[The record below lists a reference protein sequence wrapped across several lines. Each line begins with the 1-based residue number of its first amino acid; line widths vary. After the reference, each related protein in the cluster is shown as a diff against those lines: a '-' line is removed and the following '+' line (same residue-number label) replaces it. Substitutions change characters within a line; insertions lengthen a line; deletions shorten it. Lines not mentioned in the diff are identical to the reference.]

1 MLKGLYIAGTNDY
14 IIPAGAMNILNSK
27 MLDVCEIDGL
37 GRPSAD
43 LYTTEL
49 VGADAS
55 VYSGQTVKSR
65 QITLS
70 VKTRNDT
77 ERMELYRLLGYG
89 QKKRLFFEN
98 DTGIYWIDGYAKGAT
113 YAAKPAQRAEIEIP
127 IFCPYPWF
135 RSLRAHEVSVPFGT
149 SFSAW
154 QAGDICAGIRA
165 SVEINTAG
173 DMTAFGLSDSTGNAI
188 TYTSSGRYKLTGAKG
203 YVQLVNTTPGAHAF
217 FNAKAIQDISVTNDW
232 VTVPPND
239 GSVIITATF
248 NTDKTPNGL
257 FVWYDTWSGI

>member
-14 IIPAGAMNILNSK
+14 TIPADAMNILNSK

-37 GRPSAD
+37 GRPSAN

-70 VKTRNDT
+70 VKPRNDL
-77 ERMELYRLLGYG
+77 ERMRLYRLLGYG

-98 DTGIYWIDGYAKGAT
+98 DAGIYWIDGYVKSAT

-127 IFCPYPWF
+127 VFCPYPWF
-135 RSLRAHEVSVPFGT
+135 RSLLAHKVDVPFGT
-149 SFSAW
+149 SFTARQS
-154 QAGDICAGIRA
+154 GDICAGIGA

-173 DMTAFGLSDSTGNAI
+173 NMTAFGLSDSAGNAI
-188 TYTSSGRYKLTGAKG
+188 TYTSSGRYKLTGANG
-203 YVQLVNTTPGAHAF
+203 HIQLVNTTPGAHAF
-217 FNAKAIQDISVTNDW
+217 FNAKAIQDISVTKNW
-232 VTVPPND
+232 VTVPPN
-239 GSVIITATF
+239 GEIATITATF
-248 NTDKTPNGL
+248 NTNETPNGR
-257 FVWYDTWSGI
+257 FIWYDTWSGI

>member
-1 MLKGLYIAGTNDY
+1 MLKGFYVA
-14 IIPAGAMNILNSK
+14 PAGATTIPGTSPNLIHI
-27 MLDVCEIDGL
+27 DRFGIREIDGI
-37 GRPSAD
+37 GRPEAE

-49 VGADAS
+49 VGTDAS
-55 VYSGQTVKSR
+55 AYSSQTVKSR
-65 QITLS
+65 TITLS
-70 VKTRNDT
+70 VDAQDEYNMRTLYKQFPYNTKRRLIFETEYDT
-77 ERMELYRLLGYG
+77 Y
-89 QKKRLFFEN
+89 F
-98 DTGIYWIDGYAKGAT
+98 IDGIAKGMPRT
-113 YAAKPAQRAEIEIP
+113 QGISNRAEFEIP

-154 QAGDICAGIRA
+154 QAGDICAGVRV

-173 DMTAFGLSDSTGNAI
+173 DMTAFGLSDSAGNAI

-203 YVQLVNTTPGAHAF
+203 YAQLVNTTPGAHAF
-217 FNAKAIQDISVTNDW
+217 FSAKAIQDISVTNDW